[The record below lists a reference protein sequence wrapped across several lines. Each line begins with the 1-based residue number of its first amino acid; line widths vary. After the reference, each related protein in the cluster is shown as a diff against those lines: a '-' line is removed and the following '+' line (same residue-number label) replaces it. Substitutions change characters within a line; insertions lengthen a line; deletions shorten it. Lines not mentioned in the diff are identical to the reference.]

1 MSTRSPSRSSQRR
14 GAARSSKRALT
25 VPPATKT
32 PWAVLIYLAG
42 DVKYVAKELRA
53 NLRQVLALKPC
64 AELTIAVQHDS
75 PKGAS
80 RYLIPQ
86 GGTETSTPTEKLGEI
101 DSGSPDVLADF
112 LRWGLSVCPAERTAV
127 VLNGLSALDPAPMG
141 SERGPSRVFT
151 ICRDESH
158 GNFLD
163 VVEIGTVVR
172 TVLAEFGRD
181 TLELLAVDSCRVQF
195 LELAYELEG
204 RVQVL
209 LASQTS
215 VPGAGWH
222 YTRVL
227 HAWRDAIRAA
237 GGQLSTEA
245 LAREL
250 VPAISQTY
258 ASAQPDYACGVSA
271 LDLRRLDDFARAFDT
286 FCIGM
291 MQALGEGLIWETRG
305 LIISLFEDVSDT
317 DKRSSYD
324 TGSLLA
330 LLSAGLDAMADE
342 AFQGWLGTTLKRVSG
357 AQFDRFRMSVATV
370 LERAPAT
377 CGPRLRVVLQALRSS
392 EPAAAGATVHHEID
406 VGIRNRLKLLGAGP
420 SGTRKFTQ
428 ANTQARLCDETL
440 ADAIQSSLSA
450 LGTERQFD
458 LERLKE
464 SRELARR
471 LARQARQAA
480 AMLLGDEVVPL
491 TTSDA
496 LSPRPGL
503 VIVSIT
509 LNADP
514 TRWPRWS
521 GVSLYRPPKLDEL
534 MSASYQSFA
543 FHNRVHWA
551 ALLGAANLIEH
562 HPRAL
567 WRLVCSLLATGGA
580 GTRRDVLRRLTGA
593 DSVIWGLREQ
603 FRPMAPAP
611 ALTLS
616 LERGNRDGERKSR
629 GGASHEHYLLRLES
643 ANRGAIITEQLSR
656 VQPELMQRA
665 LRELE
670 DLLSAPSMNREG
682 FRRLKAVGGLLGDDI
697 LQSLGRTLDE
707 ERTLSQDDL
716 GAGHVHLQLQ
726 IPRELMAYPWE
737 LMHHRGEWLSERF
750 AVGRQVFMATGL
762 ARRVPRRRQGRVRI
776 LVIGDPILND
786 SSWSQLP
793 GAQAEAEQ
801 VVGYFL
807 KLKEQMG
814 EVIDFDPA
822 RDAHIHTRLTNA
834 DFRALLRDG
843 DYDIVHFAGHG
854 VFDADDPETSAWL
867 LSDGKLW
874 ALELRNTLA
883 EHPAPPWLIYANA
896 CEAAM
901 ESRAVKYQGN
911 VFGLAT
917 ACINEGVAAFI
928 APLWPI
934 DDLLAQQIALTFY
947 HELFSE
953 RASLG
958 EALRRA
964 KADARRIATPASNG
978 NGFGQEDGQAWASL
992 GWASLVLYGDATEE
1006 MFQALAGSERRNPVG
1021 FPQAGND
1028 ALFARNR
1035 LQARVEKTRAS
1046 FLHAPDQV
1054 LHAWVDDPEPLRR
1067 AAATRGGDGTA
1078 EVGAERDRPQLE
1090 LIEEAGLRRW
1100 RVRQPGQTE
1109 RARTR
1114 GSDTGGDGL
1123 PGSDFA
1129 RLLAH
1134 PAIRAKLPGQRG
1146 IIRVIGRWIVSGFD
1160 DGLTG
1165 FVREY
1170 DREEVPREGL
1180 LLIDGTKLAPLT
1192 PANLPAATKERDR
1205 VLLLV
1210 HGTFSKTASPVEG
1223 FGAAFIAW
1231 AQERYRAVIGL
1242 DHWTLSKD
1250 PLENAELLAS
1260 ELKRV
1265 APELLEE
1272 KRLDVITHSR
1282 GGLVARAFCELL
1294 PHAGAVKNLIFL
1306 GTPNCGT
1313 DLANPKNWGAMADM
1327 LINLT
1332 GVDHARVFGRLA
1344 GLLARLAMAGG
1355 MQKIPGLLAQNPLMA
1370 AQDSFLK
1377 RLQAV
1382 DADADVRHAVI
1393 TAEFEPSPFVP
1404 NLKGLWEAAK
1414 SAGIDA
1420 SIDSFFQ
1427 DGNDLVVNTRHVWC
1441 LGQPPSAA
1449 ASLPAFLKSER
1460 VLAFAPAD
1468 TDVVI
1473 PKGVHHEV
1481 LTGVHHCNLF
1491 SQPLAQ
1497 AKIRS
1502 WLEEA

>member
-1 MSTRSPSRSSQRR
+1 MPTRSAKRSTAKRRASPRPSPRQTP
-14 GAARSSKRALT
+14 AAQSG
-25 VPPATKT
+25 KT
-32 PWAVLIYLAG
+32 PWAVLFYLAG
-42 DVKYVAKELRA
+42 DVEYVADELRE
-53 NLRQVLALKPC
+53 NLRQVLAMKPSD
-64 AELTIAVQHDS
+64 ELTIAVQHDS
-75 PKGAS
+75 PQGAA
-80 RYLIPQ
+80 RYLIPP
-86 GGTETSTPTEKLGEI
+86 GGSATSTPTEKLGEV

-112 LRWGLSVCPAERTAV
+112 LRWGMSVCPAERTAV
-127 VLNGLSALDPAPMG
+127 VLSGLSALDPAPLG
-141 SERGPSRVFT
+141 SERGQSRVFT

-172 TVLAEFGRD
+172 TVLAEAGRD
-181 TLELLAVDSCRVQF
+181 TLELLAVDSCRIQF

-215 VPGAGWH
+215 VPGAGWN

-227 HAWRDAIRAA
+227 EAWAGAIREAKNEL
-237 GGQLSTEA
+237 GVEA
-245 LAREL
+245 LAQAL
-250 VPAISQTY
+250 VPVISETY
-258 ASAQPDYACGVSA
+258 ASARPDYACGVSA

-291 MQALGEGLIWETRG
+291 MQALGEGLIWEARG
-305 LIISLFEDVSDT
+305 LIISMFEDTGDL
-317 DKRSSYD
+317 DKRSAYD
-324 TGSLLA
+324 AGSLLA

-342 AFQGWLGTTLKRVSG
+342 AFQGWLGTTLKRSSG

-370 LERAPAT
+370 LERAPAG
-377 CGPRLRVVLQALRSS
+377 CGPRLRVMLDALRSTDPVS
-392 EPAAAGATVHHEID
+392 GGKKVHGEIESGIRERLGSLRSGKAGARKPVDAHEQ
-406 VGIRNRLKLLGAGP
+406 VRA
-420 SGTRKFTQ
+420 
-428 ANTQARLCDETL
+428 CDEAL
-440 ADAIQSSLSA
+440 ADAIHRSLSA

-464 SRELARR
+464 SRDLARR

-480 AMLLGDEVVPL
+480 AMLLGDDVVPL
-491 TTSDA
+491 PTSDPLA
-496 LSPRPGL
+496 PRPGL
-503 VIVSIT
+503 VITAVT
-509 LNADP
+509 LNSPA
-514 TRWPRWS
+514 TKWPRWS

-534 MSASYQSFA
+534 MSPSYQAFA
-543 FHNRVHWA
+543 FHSRIHWA

-567 WRLVCSLLATGGA
+567 WRLVSSLLSTGGA

-603 FRPMAPAP
+603 FRPLAPAP

-616 LERGNRDGERKSR
+616 LERGKRDAERK
-629 GGASHEHYLLRLES
+629 GAVGAPREHYLLRLES

-670 DLLSAPSMNREG
+670 DLLAAESMTHEG
-682 FRRLKAVGGLLGDDI
+682 FKRLRAVGGLLGDDI
-697 LQSLGRTLDE
+697 LQALGRTLEE
-707 ERTLSQDDL
+707 ERSLSQDDL

-737 LMHHRGEWLSERF
+737 LMHHRGEWLCERF

-776 LVIGDPILND
+776 LVIGDPVLD
-786 SSWSQLP
+786 DADWSQLP
-793 GAQAEAEQ
+793 GARAEAEQ

-854 VFDADDPETSAWL
+854 VFDAEDPETSAWL

-874 ALELRNTLA
+874 ALELRNTLS

-901 ESRAVKYQGN
+901 ESRVAKYQGN

-964 KADARRIATPASNG
+964 KADARRVATPEQVNG
-978 NGFGQEDGQAWASL
+978 TNNGQAWASL

-1006 MFQALAGSERRNPVG
+1006 MFQALAGSERRNPVVAKLG
-1021 FPQAGND
+1021 GSDTPV
-1028 ALFARNR
+1028 ARNR
-1035 LQARVEKTRAS
+1035 LKARLEMARPVM
-1046 FLHAPDQV
+1046 LHAPDQV
-1054 LHAWVDDPEPLRR
+1054 LHAWVDDPESLRH
-1067 AAATRGGDGTA
+1067 AAARRGPTAADSDGP
-1078 EVGAERDRPQLE
+1078 RLE

-1100 RVRQPGQTE
+1100 RVRQPGQ
-1109 RARTR
+1109 AAAGTR
-1114 GSDTGGDGL
+1114 SADTGSDGL
-1123 PGSDFA
+1123 PGSDLA
-1129 RLLAH
+1129 RLLAN
-1134 PAIRAKLPGQRG
+1134 PAVRRHLPGQRG
-1146 IIRVIGRWIVSGFD
+1146 MIRVIGRWLVSGFD

-1165 FVREY
+1165 LVREY

-1180 LLIDGTKLAPLT
+1180 LLIEGAKLAPLT

-1223 FGAAFIAW
+1223 FGAAFIKW
-1231 AQERYRAVIGL
+1231 AQQRYRAVIGL

-1265 APELLEE
+1265 APDLLEE
-1272 KRLDVITHSR
+1272 KRLDIITHSR

-1313 DLANPKNWGAMADM
+1313 DLANPKNWGAMADT
-1327 LINLT
+1327 LVNLT
-1332 GVDHARVFGRLA
+1332 GLDHARVFGRLA
-1344 GLLARLAMAGG
+1344 GLLARLAIAGG
-1355 MQKIPGLLAQNPLMA
+1355 MEKIPGLRAQNPLMA
-1370 AQDSFLK
+1370 GQDSFLK
-1377 RLQAV
+1377 RLQAADV
-1382 DADADVRHAVI
+1382 DSAVRHAVI

-1404 NLKGLWEAAK
+1404 DLKKLWAAAK
-1414 SAGIDA
+1414 AAGIDA
-1420 SIDSFFQ
+1420 SIDGFFQ

-1449 ASLPAFLKSER
+1449 ANLPAFLKSER

-1468 TDVVI
+1468 TKVVI
-1473 PKGVHHEV
+1473 PTGVHHEV

-1497 AKIRS
+1497 ERIRL